1 VSGEVSGEAAE
12 VVLRRDFA
20 GSRLLICEDNPINQ
34 EVAMELLQ
42 DVGMTVALAEN
53 GAEALQKIR
62 EEPFDLILMD
72 MQMPVMDGLE
82 ATRRIRATT
91 ASAAVPILAMTA
103 NAFAEDRQACMDA
116 GMNDFVAKPVDPDAL
131 YQALL
136 KWLPRP
142 SAAVPEA
149 VAASPSVNRDLGS
162 ALQLIS
168 GIDLNAGLAM
178 MRGSEERFARLLRMF
193 SANHHDD
200 IDRLR
205 GALAEGDMGTAE
217 LIVHSL
223 KGVSGT
229 LCINRLYQQATV
241 LNALIRAN
249 AAVDEIYQAIPE
261 IELELQ
267 TVCASIDALPEA

>member
-1 VSGEVSGEAAE
+1 MMRAAK
-12 VVLRRDFA
+12 
-20 GSRLLICEDNPINQ
+20 S
-34 EVAMELLQ
+34 
-42 DVGMTVALAEN
+42 
-53 GAEALQKIR
+53 
-62 EEPFDLILMD
+62 
-72 MQMPVMDGLE
+72 
-82 ATRRIRATT
+82 
-91 ASAAVPILAMTA
+91 
-103 NAFAEDRQACMDA
+103 
-116 GMNDFVAKPVDPDAL
+116 
-131 YQALL
+131 
-136 KWLPRP
+136 
-142 SAAVPEA
+142 
-149 VAASPSVNRDLGS
+149 ASPACCGC
-162 ALQLIS
+162 
-168 GIDLNAGLAM
+168 
-178 MRGSEERFARLLRMF
+178 F

-229 LCINRLYQQATV
+229 LCVNRLYQQAAV